1 MKIGHD
7 GAGAG
12 DEFGPDS
19 FWHHLGAWATE
30 WWKETGISA
39 DVPCEAEDYAALVD
53 EFLDEEDDEADW
65 WKNQDSN

>member
-19 FWHHLGAWATE
+19 MWAY
-30 WWKETGISA
+30 IH
-39 DVPCEAEDYAALVD
+39 DNPEDDAAYA
-53 EFLDEEDDEADW
+53 EFLDGPDEMEEDDADW
-65 WKNQDSN
+65 WKN

>member
-19 FWHHLGAWATE
+19 MWAYIHDNP
-30 WWKETGISA
+30 KDDA
-39 DVPCEAEDYAALVD
+39 AFAYLQEAFDKPEPVEPDQ
-53 EFLDEEDDEADW
+53 ADW
-65 WKNQDSN
+65 WKSGDES